1 MRRVI
6 PAFLALAWLAAC
18 AKEAPPPAEEAANTG
33 HADSV
38 AMAAQQF
45 DATVFDTV
53 AWNTPDERLSRGGL
67 VFRVSCNK
75 CHGVMGNG
83 DGDLVADGK
92 SAKPPS
98 FLAADWKYA
107 QDPIGL
113 RKLIFSGSAQS
124 MPYWGLVGM
133 KYRDLDAVAFYITDY
148 LRPTF
153 IEQAGT
159 PPGAAPGTP

>member
-6 PAFLALAWLAAC
+6 PTVLALAWLAAC
-18 AKEAPPPAEEAANTG
+18 GKEAPPPVEEANDTG

-38 AMAAQQF
+38 AMAAAAF
-45 DATVFDTV
+45 DPTVLDTIT
-53 AWNTPDERLSRGGL
+53 WNSPDEALTRGGL

-75 CHGVMGNG
+75 CHGVTGNG

-98 FLAADWKYA
+98 FLTVDWKYA
-107 QDPIGL
+107 DDPIGL
-113 RKLIFSGSAQS
+113 RKLIFSGSAND
-124 MPYWGLVGM
+124 MPYWGLVGL
-133 KYRDLDAVAFYITDY
+133 KYRDLDGVAAYITNY

-153 IEQAGT
+153 ADQPT
-159 PPGAAPGTP
+159 T

>member
-6 PAFLALAWLAAC
+6 PAVMALAWLAAC
-18 AKEAPPPAEEAANTG
+18 SKEAPPPAQQQASGPG

-38 AMAAQQF
+38 AMAAGAF
-45 DATVFDTV
+45 DSTAFDTV
-53 AWNTPDERLSRGGL
+53 SWRTPDEKLSRGGL

-75 CHGVMGNG
+75 CHGVTGNG
-83 DGDLVADGK
+83 DGDLVAEGK
-92 SAKPPS
+92 STKPPS
-98 FLAADWKYA
+98 FIAPDWKYA
-107 QDPIGL
+107 TDPMGL

-133 KYRDLDAVAFYITDY
+133 KYRDLDAVAAYITDY

-153 IEQAGT
+153 GE
-159 PPGAAPGTP
+159 PGS

>member
-6 PAFLALAWLAAC
+6 PAVMALAWLAAC
-18 AKEAPPPAEEAANTG
+18 AKEAPPPVEEANTG

-38 AMAAQQF
+38 AMAAEMF
-45 DATVFDTV
+45 DSTGFDTV
-53 AWNTPDERLSRGGL
+53 TWNSPDERLSRGGL

-98 FLAADWKYA
+98 FVAPEWRFAE
-107 QDPIGL
+107 DPMGL
-113 RKLIFSGSAQS
+113 RKAIFSGAAQS

-148 LRPTF
+148 LRTTFMEEPSTPT
-153 IEQAGT
+153 GT
-159 PPGAAPGTP
+159 P

>member
-6 PAFLALAWLAAC
+6 PTVMALAWLAAC
-18 AKEAPPPAEEAANTG
+18 SKEAPPPPEEQANSTG

-38 AMAAQQF
+38 AMAAAAF
-45 DATVFDTV
+45 DSTALDTIT
-53 AWNTPDERLSRGGL
+53 WRTPDEALSRGGL

-75 CHGVMGNG
+75 CHGVTGNG

-98 FLAADWKYA
+98 FLTPDWKFA
-107 QDPIGL
+107 NDPVGL
-113 RKLIFSGSAQS
+113 RKLIFSGSAQD
-124 MPYWGLVGM
+124 MPYWGLVGL
-133 KYRDLDAVAFYITDY
+133 KYRDLDAVASYITGY

-153 IEQAGT
+153 GEQAAPT
-159 PPGAAPGTP
+159 P